1 MSQTFLQA
9 LPTISN
15 EDSGEQTKE
24 VMTWCWLINFRS
36 EASLRLAEGH
46 PERKGDWMSKS
57 MEKTDGFYSFR

>member
-1 MSQTFLQA
+1 MSQTLLQA

-15 EDSGEQTKE
+15 EDSGVQTKE

-46 PERKGDWMSKS
+46 PERRLEVKKHGKD
-57 MEKTDGFYSFR
+57 